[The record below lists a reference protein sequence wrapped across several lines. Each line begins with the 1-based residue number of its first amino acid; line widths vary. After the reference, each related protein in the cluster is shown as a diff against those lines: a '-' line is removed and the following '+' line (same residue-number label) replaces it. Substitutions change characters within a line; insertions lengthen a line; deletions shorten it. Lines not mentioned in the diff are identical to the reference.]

1 MKPVVIDASAAA
13 AWLIPDEKTDAA
25 DQLYRLVGTQA
36 GRFHAPSLWH
46 WETGNLLLISAR
58 RGRLEPS
65 LLDEGM
71 GLLDACLIE
80 FDPPPDARRRR
91 QILRLA
97 SAHQLSFYDAAYL
110 ELCVRLD
117 SQFASTDR
125 ALLLAAQR
133 CGIERIA
140 LD

>member
-13 AWLIPDEKTDAA
+13 AWLIPDEKTYAA
-25 DQLYRLVGTQA
+25 DQLYRLVATQA
-36 GRFHAPSLWH
+36 DRFYAPSLWH
-46 WETGNLLLISAR
+46 WETGELLLISVR
-58 RGRLEPS
+58 RGRLEPT
-65 LLDEGM
+65 LLDEGI

-80 FDPPPDARRRR
+80 FDPPPDAHRRR

-110 ELCVRLD
+110 ELCVRLN
-117 SQFASTDR
+117 SQLASTDR
-125 ALLLAAQR
+125 ALQRAAQR

>member
-1 MKPVVIDASAAA
+1 MIDASAAA

-25 DQLYRLVGTQA
+25 DQLYRQVGTQA

-46 WETGNLLLISAR
+46 WETGNLLLMSVR
-58 RGRLEPS
+58 QGRLEPA
-65 LLDEGM
+65 LLDDGM
-71 GLLDACLIE
+71 GLLDDCLIE
-80 FDPPPDARRRR
+80 FDPPPDAHRRR
-91 QILRLA
+91 QILRLG

-110 ELCVRLD
+110 ELCVRLN
-117 SQFASTDR
+117 SQLASTDR
-125 ALLLAAQR
+125 ALLAAAQR